1 MNQNGSISGRVSL
14 SNRNVFGNVNTRENV
29 SGETDIGNAISQ
41 ILTATTEEWNSNPT
55 LVSKKNTLY
64 IYSDYDNN
72 GSTDIPAA
80 KIGDGSAYLIDLPF
94 IESGGITYE
103 QIQSW
108 NNKVTAFI
116 NPENPSNLVLSKD

>member
-14 SNRNVFGNVNTRENV
+14 TNRIDGNVNLGT
-29 SGETDIGNAISQ
+29 SISQ

-72 GSTDIPAA
+72 GSTDVPAA